1 MNTFS
6 IFSLAATIRA
16 IEPMLFVIVI
26 SVAQARSSRDT
37 LDLFSALFMWPKL
50 QKKYSKH
57 KLKE

>member
-16 IEPMLFVIVI
+16 IEPILFVIVM

-50 QKKYSKH
+50 HNNNKKYSK
-57 KLKE
+57 